1 MLYRSRVNKKC
12 MVCIH
17 QTTLLDPQCVDI
29 IFTNIFTMPIYTL
42 LKSVQDKLFIY
53 HRNIIISMS
62 HSFITDVDLSNYCT
76 NDFSPIAQILKFL
89 HLVTL
94 NLGYVRLTFE
104 LCSFSPYKS
113 LQHTSLKESCEY
125 SPTNDC
131 SWCHSDPTSGDAN
144 LSVCFAHADVDCRT
158 SGQTR
163 VAWEKIER
171 YLKIIV

>member
-1 MLYRSRVNKKC
+1 MYGLYTSNNTIRSSMCRYYIYKYFYNAY
-12 MVCIH
+12 IH
-17 QTTLLDPQCVDI
+17 TTQIRLR
-29 IFTNIFTMPIYTL
+29 
-42 LKSVQDKLFIY
+42 VQDKLFIY

-104 LCSFSPYKS
+104 LCSFFPYKS